1 MKKNT
6 KNISEMSA
14 ITKENI
20 NIYKEYLDIKTLF
33 GLTNLSGAKVIKL
46 YISTILSIT
55 FMASLIKYMNM
66 GNLVINGLIL
76 LISELM
82 IPCSLIG
89 LNYKRTIKKFQ
100 KQYPDFD
107 TSLNLSDVHKLLKEY
122 YNNEIYEKIV
132 IKTENENFEIN
143 NKKDSVNVLEDIPL
157 DEKKVILQK
166 EKEFWQQEKNQNH
179 SELEQNYHQKKM
191 KVLK

>member
-82 IPCSLIG
+82 IPCSFIG

-166 EKEFWQQEKNQNH
+166 EKEFWQQEKNQNC